1 MLEILSI
8 PFKIVFGVMKLVWD
22 VVFSLFHGMF
32 GLVAGIFGLIA
43 GVFGLAF
50 GLFKGVIGLVVIG
63 AVIAFVAAMFRRG
76 YESSAKKQTSEPVNS
91 YYTPNRHAD

>member
-8 PFKIVFGVMKLVWD
+8 PFKIVFGVIKLVFD

-32 GLVAGIFGLIA
+32 GLAAGIFGLIA
-43 GVFGLAF
+43 GVFGLVF

-76 YESSAKKQTSEPVNS
+76 YESSEKKQASESYHS
-91 YYTPNRHAD
+91 YYTTNRHAD